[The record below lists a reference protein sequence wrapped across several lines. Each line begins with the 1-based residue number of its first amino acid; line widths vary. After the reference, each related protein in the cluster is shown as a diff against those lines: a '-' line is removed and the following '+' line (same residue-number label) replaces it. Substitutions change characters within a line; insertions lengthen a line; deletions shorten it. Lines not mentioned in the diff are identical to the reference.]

1 MRRQENR
8 SEEMAKS
15 NGKREEKNTFHVI
28 DMESWPRR
36 EHFAYYTEK
45 LKTGYQMTVEIDVT
59 KLRKRCKKLIVR
71 FYPAMI
77 YAIMRAVN
85 QNEAF
90 RIAYNEKG
98 ELGYYE
104 VCHPSYTIFH
114 EDDQT
119 FSDIWTPYHESFDV
133 FYDAVLEDMER
144 YQDVKGVKAKPG
156 RPDAFTCISCV
167 PWITFRGLSH
177 DTRGKQMFFP
187 IIDFGKYYKT
197 ETKSRILPLS
207 IYVNH
212 AAADGYHTAKLL
224 NDIQYNCTH
233 CKEWMQ

>member
-1 MRRQENR
+1 
-8 SEEMAKS
+8 
-15 NGKREEKNTFHVI
+15 
-28 DMESWPRR
+28 
-36 EHFAYYTEK
+36 
-45 LKTGYQMTVEIDVT
+45 
-59 KLRKRCKKLIVR
+59 
-71 FYPAMI
+71 
-77 YAIMRAVN
+77 
-85 QNEAF
+85 
-90 RIAYNEKG
+90 
-98 ELGYYE
+98 
-104 VCHPSYTIFH
+104 
-114 EDDQT
+114 
-119 FSDIWTPYHESFDV
+119 
-133 FYDAVLEDMER
+133 MER
-144 YQDVKGVKAKPG
+144 YQDVKGVKAKPD

-212 AAADGYHTAKLL
+212 AVADGYHTAKLL